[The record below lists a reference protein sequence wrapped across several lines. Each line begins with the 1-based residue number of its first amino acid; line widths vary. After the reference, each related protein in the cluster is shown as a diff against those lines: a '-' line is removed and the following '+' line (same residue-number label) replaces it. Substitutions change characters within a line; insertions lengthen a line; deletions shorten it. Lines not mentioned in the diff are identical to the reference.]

1 MVDVYIESEMYGYFP
16 WLLDHSNAEPTIGT
30 IVTGARRDARA
41 YLSLQ
46 RYPVH
51 YKGEG
56 ERKREKGK
64 ESPCFLSQMIECK
77 VFPSTR
83 AVQHAREI
91 RG

>member
-1 MVDVYIESEMYGYFP
+1 MVDVHIESEMYGYFP

-56 ERKREKGK
+56 ERKERERKNF
-64 ESPCFLSQMIECK
+64 CQMMIWK

>member
-1 MVDVYIESEMYGYFP
+1 MVDVHIESEMYEYFP

-56 ERKREKGK
+56 ERKERERKVRV
-64 ESPCFLSQMIECK
+64 FLSQMIECK